1 MQFIICQCV
10 KHYSSIK
17 LLKQY
22 SFIFLKICV
31 QFICWEEG
39 IHTKELKHGSFSL
52 LSFSPFFLLIFL
64 FLCSF
69 TISDFPKMT
78 CSTCVTRL
86 KEKEQCRAK
95 NQRDEEEKLK
105 ILLTKS
111 EKKSTGDSIWRNY
124 KDLFLNK
131 NFQKNSS
138 KAKY

>member
-1 MQFIICQCV
+1 
-10 KHYSSIK
+10 
-17 LLKQY
+17 
-22 SFIFLKICV
+22 V

-131 NFQKNSS
+131 NF
-138 KAKY
+138 